1 MASNTGTFVGT
12 FGFKIQIVLEV
23 RLFLSTPVISLEV
36 INLNLSNIFMS
47 MVAGINRKF
56 SKLYFILPLV
66 PVYWMLHSYAAFIGL
81 FEVITKPHYWA
92 KTTHGKYLT

>member
-1 MASNTGTFVGT
+1 
-12 FGFKIQIVLEV
+12 
-23 RLFLSTPVISLEV
+23 
-36 INLNLSNIFMS
+36 MS